1 MRASSDT
8 PVDGEAQPEQKR
20 SRMKML
26 AVTGLAGV
34 ALLGGLSFAGVGDV
48 IDLPAWA
55 QIPGVDAPI
64 VGDTD
69 HLTCRLNQVEGTTD
83 VEITIVDG
91 DESTYSQYIYVF
103 NNGDVRDPDEITR
116 VDNETLISPS
126 RPYTDEQWYSIA
138 TEPVRESRVF
148 CNMIT
153 LEDA

>member
-1 MRASSDT
+1 
-8 PVDGEAQPEQKR
+8 
-20 SRMKML
+20 MKML
-26 AVTGLAGV
+26 AVAGLAGV
-34 ALLGGLSFAGVGDV
+34 ALLGGLSFAGVDDV

-55 QIPGVDAPI
+55 QIPGVDVPI

-91 DESTYSQYIYVF
+91 DESTYSEYIYVF

-126 RPYTDEQWYSIA
+126 RPYTDEQWYSCLLY
-138 TEPVRESRVF
+138 TSPSPRDRG
-148 CNMIT
+148 
-153 LEDA
+153 